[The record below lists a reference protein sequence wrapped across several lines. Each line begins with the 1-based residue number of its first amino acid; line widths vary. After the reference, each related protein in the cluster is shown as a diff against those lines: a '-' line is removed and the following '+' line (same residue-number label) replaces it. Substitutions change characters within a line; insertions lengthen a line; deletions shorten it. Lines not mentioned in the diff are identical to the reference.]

1 MSWFVSSAEISI
13 PIETFVKRR
22 YIGGAGALE
31 LRACTPSFR
40 THRCEAERLFASA
53 RNKGIGCAKRIE
65 IPLCLHLPWIFF
77 FFCVPFLF
85 PEGQSVQS
93 ASFVR
98 VPIHMSDTYVRM
110 RNEKI
115 ASGERGDQCVME
127 DPLSFPLPSS
137 GEPFAAVTGE
147 SRWMAGITLSAT
159 RLNRKLKNGRRAMKE
174 SRSCSGCYRRRSS
187 PFVLLAISRLA

>member
-1 MSWFVSSAEISI
+1 MIR
-13 PIETFVKRR
+13 IECRNIENDWNIRGEDVCRR
-22 YIGGAGALE
+22 CGILE

-53 RNKGIGCAKRIE
+53 RNKGIACAKRIE

-77 FFCVPFLF
+77 LRSLF
-85 PEGQSVQS
+85 IPGG
-93 ASFVR
+93 
-98 VPIHMSDTYVRM
+98 PIGPIGELCPRADPYVGYVRM
-110 RNEKI
+110 KKLRVGEGGGSMRN
-115 ASGERGDQCVME
+115 GR
-127 DPLSFPLPSS
+127 PSLIPS
-137 GEPFAAVTGE
+137 PTPGEPFAAVTGE

-159 RLNRKLKNGRRAMKE
+159 RLNRKLKNGRRSMKE